1 MKVIC
6 PNCGKVIDVK
16 DDDVMSYC
24 KHCSDK
30 FNTQDAITATL
41 KRYKFLQDD
50 ARKKLFDSLD
60 FATSYKEYEMCLELR
75 PNDISSISGMAM
87 TKVIGSTFD
96 NFKYIE
102 VKNLFDKYNIVLNK
116 ENTFLLLNFI
126 KDFLKYVKAYYR
138 EADSRLKEND
148 VFLNYNYLDLYI
160 KNNNDIIEVLDFF
173 KESLTLVEQEEFN
186 DFINDVDKDFKENFK
201 KQYEIAYKNKTLEYK
216 VNNLGTY
223 NYSLELLN
231 EDKVTTSSDSIED
244 MRIFLPDE
252 KFLKLRKWMSFTLI
266 ICAFVIVAIIIVALI
281 IKVAWVYALV
291 AVPALIGL
299 TTFAAYYKKTK

>member
-186 DFINDVDKDFKENFK
+186 DFINDVDKDFEENFK
-201 KQYEIAYKNKTLEYK
+201 KQYERAYKNKTLEYK

-281 IKVAWVYALV
+281 IKVTWVYALV